1 MSVIAG
7 RTAIRTQ
14 SGVIDARRSRSP
26 QGALLEMA
34 ALEMERQRLLAESA
48 RMQRRG
54 EQIVQRVEE
63 IVRRQRRLQ
72 RFVDFGGSEVGTAE
86 PLASPL
92 PAAPARTTSTH
103 RSRKLGY

>member
-1 MSVIAG
+1 MSAIAG
-7 RTAIRTQ
+7 RKAIRTQ

-48 RMQRRG
+48 RLQQRG
-54 EQIVQRVEE
+54 EQIVQRVDE

-72 RFVDFGGSEVGTAE
+72 CFVDLGGPDAGTAE
-86 PLASPL
+86 SLASPL
-92 PAAPARTTSTH
+92 PPVPARTTSPH

>member
-1 MSVIAG
+1 MSEIAG

-54 EQIVQRVEE
+54 EQIAQRVDE

-72 RFVDFGGSEVGTAE
+72 RFVDLGRPEAD
-86 PLASPL
+86 
-92 PAAPARTTSTH
+92 PAAKPAAQPTTSRPMSAH

>member
-1 MSVIAG
+1 MSAIAG

-34 ALEMERQRLLAESA
+34 ALEMERQRLLAESV

-54 EQIVQRVEE
+54 EQIAHRVDE

-72 RFVDFGGSEVGTAE
+72 RFVDLGGPESGTAE

-92 PAAPARTTSTH
+92 PQAPARTSLTH

>member
-14 SGVIDARRSRSP
+14 AGVIDARRSRSP

-34 ALEMERQRLLAESA
+34 ALEMERQRLLAESD
-48 RMQRRG
+48 RMHRRG
-54 EQIVQRVEE
+54 EQIAQRIDE
-63 IVRRQRRLQ
+63 ILQRQRQLQ
-72 RFVDFGGSEVGTAE
+72 RFVDLDGADGDIAAST
-86 PLASPL
+86 ASPL
-92 PAAPARTTSTH
+92 PPVRTMSPH

>member
-54 EQIVQRVEE
+54 EQIVQRVDE

-86 PLASPL
+86 PLALPL
-92 PAAPARTTSTH
+92 PGAPARTTSTH

>member
-1 MSVIAG
+1 MSVVAG

-54 EQIVQRVEE
+54 EQIAHRVDE

-72 RFVDFGGSEVGTAE
+72 RFVDLGGADADTAA
-86 PLASPL
+86 PPAQPL
-92 PAAPARTTSTH
+92 PPARTMSPH

>member
-1 MSVIAG
+1 MSAIAG

-14 SGVIDARRSRSP
+14 AGIIDARRSRSP

-48 RMQRRG
+48 RLQRRG
-54 EQIVQRVEE
+54 DQIVQRVDE

-72 RFVDFGGSEVGTAE
+72 RFVDFGVTEAD
-86 PLASPL
+86 PA
-92 PAAPARTTSTH
+92 AAPASPPSPARTVSPH

>member
-1 MSVIAG
+1 MSEIAG

-54 EQIVQRVEE
+54 EQIAHRVDE
-63 IVRRQRRLQ
+63 IVQRQRRLQ
-72 RFVDFGGSEVGTAE
+72 RFVDLGGSD
-86 PLASPL
+86 
-92 PAAPARTTSTH
+92 PAAGSTAAPVPATRSAPAH